1 MIWGALL
8 GKENRKRTGLKGFEP
23 LTCGL
28 RVRRYAELSYRPS
41 LLDLIKWLI
50 IANKG
55 FDYPRS
61 EFLNNREGQIF
72 WYMPQEA
79 PFEQPGPI
87 KYSIFG
93 CGTNGYNIILELAKE
108 NERVIVIDKDE
119 SRVRHLRDQKY
130 DAYQRDIASA
140 DLLVGL
146 PAFEIAFVM
155 TGDPDANLAATAAIK
170 KRYPAVQVVARAIDP
185 VNGQKLTAAGAEV
198 VLYPQEVVARSAILQ
213 IRKQHSS
220 RIAQRLFALLAGWE
234 GTLGIITH
242 KNPDPDAISSAVA
255 LAEIAK
261 HANPTKL
268 TTRIFYEGNIG
279 HQENRTF
286 VNLLD
291 IKMEH
296 LTTDALAK
304 CTYLAMVDCPGPGSN
319 NDVPPQT
326 KINIVIDHHK
336 EGKHMAT
343 QSTFIDI
350 RPGVGATASIL
361 TQYLQEL
368 DVPVDKR
375 VATAL
380 LYGIRTD
387 TKEFKRNV
395 TPQDLSYA
403 GFLLPLTDADLL
415 DKIMSP
421 SMSQETLDVIGT
433 AIGKRKIQSGYLF
446 SNVGF
451 VMNRDALPQAAEIL
465 ITLEGVNTA
474 LVYGITDNAI
484 VISARNR
491 DIRLHIGNALS
502 EAFGE
507 MGDAGGHPNMGAASL
522 PLHYFG
528 KVDNKA
534 QLLEIVI
541 EPVLRKFRNLVGL
554 EDEGKKNGV

>member
-1 MIWGALL
+1 M
-8 GKENRKRTGLKGFEP
+8 
-23 LTCGL
+23 
-28 RVRRYAELSYRPS
+28 V
-41 LLDLIKWLI
+41 
-50 IANKG
+50 
-55 FDYPRS
+55 
-61 EFLNNREGQIF
+61 
-72 WYMPQEA
+72 
-79 PFEQPGPI
+79 
-87 KYSIFG
+87 
-93 CGTNGYNIILELAKE
+93 
-108 NERVIVIDKDE
+108 VDKDE

-130 DAYQRDIASA
+130 DAYQRDITSS
-140 DLLVGL
+140 DLLAGL
-146 PAFEIAFVM
+146 PPFEIAFVM
-155 TGDPDANLAATAAIK
+155 TGDGDANLAAVLTIK
-170 KRYPAVQVVARAIDP
+170 KRYPAVQVVARSVDP
-185 VNGQKLTAAGAEV
+185 VNGEKLTAAGAEF

-213 IRKQHSS
+213 IKKQHSS
-220 RIAQRLFALLAGWE
+220 RISARLFALLASWE

-242 KNPDPDAISSAVA
+242 KNPDPDAISSALA

-261 HANPTKL
+261 RANPKGL

-296 LTTDALAK
+296 LTAEAMQQCNFLAL
-304 CTYLAMVDCPGPGSN
+304 VDCSGPGAN
-319 NDVPPQT
+319 NDIPPQT

-336 EGKHMAT
+336 DGKHIAT
-343 QSTFIDI
+343 PSSFVDI
-350 RPGVGATASIL
+350 RPGVGATASIM

-395 TPQDLSYA
+395 TPQDLNYA

-421 SMSQETLDVIGT
+421 SMSQETLDVIGK
-433 AIGKRKIQSGYLF
+433 AIHERKIQSGYLF
-446 SNVGF
+446 ANVGF
-451 VMNRDALPQAAEIL
+451 VMNRDALPQAADLL

-474 LVYGITDNAI
+474 LVYGITDNEI

-502 EAFGE
+502 EAFGD
-507 MGDAGGHPNMGAASL
+507 MGDAGGHPNMAAAAL
-522 PLHYFG
+522 PLRFFNR
-528 KVDNKA
+528 VENKEE
-534 QLLEIVI
+534 LLKLVI
-541 EPVLRKFRNLVGL
+541 DPILEKFKNLVGL
-554 EDEGKKNGV
+554 ENEDKKNGI

>member
-1 MIWGALL
+1 MP
-8 GKENRKRTGLKGFEP
+8 EP
-23 LTCGL
+23 
-28 RVRRYAELSYRPS
+28 
-41 LLDLIKWLI
+41 
-50 IANKG
+50 
-55 FDYPRS
+55 
-61 EFLNNREGQIF
+61 
-72 WYMPQEA
+72 A
-79 PFEQPGPI
+79 PFEQPGPT
-87 KYSIFG
+87 KYCIFG
-93 CGTNGYNIILELAKE
+93 CGTNGYNIILELLKE
-108 NERVIVIDKDE
+108 QERVLVVDKDE

-130 DAYQRDIASA
+130 DAYQRDITAS
-140 DLLVGL
+140 DMLVGL
-146 PAFEIAFVM
+146 PPFEIAFVM
-155 TGDPDANLAATAAIK
+155 TGDGDVNLAAVLTIK
-170 KRYPAVQVVARAIDP
+170 KRYPAVQVVARSVDP
-185 VNGQKLTAAGAEV
+185 VNGQKLTAAGAEFV
-198 VLYPQEVVARSAILQ
+198 VYPQEVVARSAILQ
-213 IRKQHSS
+213 IKKQHSS
-220 RIAQRLFALLAGWE
+220 RISARLFTLLAGWE

-242 KNPDPDAISSAVA
+242 KNPDPDAISSALA
-255 LAEIAK
+255 LAEIARR
-261 HANPTKL
+261 ANPTTL

-296 LTTDALAK
+296 LTPEAMQQCTFLAL
-304 CTYLAMVDCPGPGSN
+304 VDCSGPGAN
-319 NDVPPQT
+319 NDIPPQT

-336 EGKHMAT
+336 DGRHSAT
-343 QSTFIDI
+343 QSTFVDI

-395 TPQDLSYA
+395 TPQDLNYA

-421 SMSQETLDVIGT
+421 SMSQETLDVIGK
-433 AIGKRKIQSGYLF
+433 AIQERKIQSGYLF
-446 SNVGF
+446 SNVGY
-451 VMNRDALPQAAEIL
+451 VMNRDALPQAADIL
-465 ITLEGVNTA
+465 ITLEGVNTV

-491 DIRLHIGNALS
+491 DIRLHIGNALA

-507 MGDAGGHPNMGAASL
+507 IGDAGGHPNMAAAAL

-528 KVDNKA
+528 RVENKED
-534 QLLEIVI
+534 LLKIVI
-541 EPVLRKFRNLVGL
+541 EPILQKFKNLVGL
-554 EDEGKKNGV
+554 ENEGKKNGV